1 MAIRPDPSPAESGLT
16 RRSLLRRSIIAAG
29 GVSAAAVAAWSPAVQ
44 AASRIVPA
52 RGPDRTLQ
60 ATEPTVM
67 PAKPIT
73 APEISLHPAGM
84 PRSADYARYVDGEY
98 LDQIERTGPMTHEVR
113 VTSSQV
119 VAEVMPGTTM
129 DLWTFDGRIPGPMI
143 RVRVGDTVDFFLKN
157 DATSS
162 MPHNVDFHAVNGPGG
177 GAMRLDTLPGSE
189 SELRFKLLN
198 PGIYIYH
205 CAFPDVPM
213 HIAHGMYGL
222 IVVEPEGGLP
232 AVDHEF
238 YVMQHEFYTDRGGSL
253 PAAALADAG
262 HLPYSDA
269 YGNEERPTFVMFNGR
284 PGAITGE
291 RAIGKMGEPV
301 NTGET
306 VRLFV
311 GNIGPNLI
319 SSFHVIGEIFDSVY
333 VEGSFDL
340 VNHNVQSTVIPCGG
354 AAGVEFRV
362 EVPGTYLLV
371 DHAIFRTHKGAA
383 GELVV
388 GGEAEPGVFEPVKS
402 DPIRTTESH

>member
-1 MAIRPDPSPAESGLT
+1 
-16 RRSLLRRSIIAAG
+16 
-29 GVSAAAVAAWSPAVQ
+29 
-44 AASRIVPA
+44 
-52 RGPDRTLQ
+52 
-60 ATEPTVM
+60 
-67 PAKPIT
+67 
-73 APEISLHPAGM
+73 
-84 PRSADYARYVDGEY
+84 
-98 LDQIERTGPMTHEVR
+98 
-113 VTSSQV
+113 
-119 VAEVMPGTTM
+119 
-129 DLWTFDGRIPGPMI
+129 
-143 RVRVGDTVDFFLKN
+143 
-157 DATSS
+157 
-162 MPHNVDFHAVNGPGG
+162 
-177 GAMRLDTLPGSE
+177 
-189 SELRFKLLN
+189 
-198 PGIYIYH
+198 
-205 CAFPDVPM
+205 
-213 HIAHGMYGL
+213 MYGL

>member
-1 MAIRPDPSPAESGLT
+1 MAIRPDPSPAEGGLT

-52 RGPDRTLQ
+52 RGADRTFQ
-60 ATEPTVM
+60 ATEPVSLPAM
-67 PAKPIT
+67 PVT
-73 APEISLHPAGM
+73 APEISLHPGEM
-84 PRSADYARYVDGEY
+84 PRSADFALYRDGTY
-98 LDQIERTGPMTHEVR
+98 QDLVTRDGPMTHEVHF
-113 VTSSQV
+113 TSQQV

-143 RVRVGDTVDFFLKN
+143 RVRVGDTVDFYLKN
-157 DATSS
+157 DAGSS
-162 MPHNVDFHAVNGPGG
+162 MPHNVDFHAVTGPGG
-177 GAMRLDTLPGSE
+177 GALHLDTLPGSE
-189 SELRFKLLN
+189 SQLKVKLLN
-198 PGIYIYH
+198 PGIYVYH

-232 AVDHEF
+232 VVDHEF
-238 YVMQHEFYTDRGGSL
+238 YVMQHEYYTDRGGSL
-253 PAAALADAG
+253 PAAALANAG
-262 HLPYSDA
+262 HLPYSEA
-269 YGNEERPTFVMFNGR
+269 YGNEERPTFVVFNGR
-284 PGAITGE
+284 PGAVAGD
-291 RAIGKMGEPV
+291 RAIGIMGDPIT
-301 NTGET
+301 TGQT

-340 VNHNVQSTVIPCGG
+340 VNHNVQSTAIPCGG
-354 AAGVEFRV
+354 ATGVEFRV

-402 DPIRTTESH
+402 DPIRTGGGH